1 MKQLKSIA
9 LIVLIAIGWIIS
21 ADAQDDQ
28 KTPKLSDEQ
37 KRFDHNGD
45 GQLSEE
51 EEAVMLR
58 VTNVEAFT
66 GDKLSREEIERIRA
80 SIAPDRAGAD
90 FGRMPPG
97 FGGMRGGFGG
107 GRRGPGPAEKL

>member
-21 ADAQDDQ
+21 ADAQDNQ

-58 VTNVEAFT
+58 VTSVEAFT
-66 GDKLSREEIERIRA
+66 GNKLSREEIERIQRNM
-80 SIAPDRAGAD
+80 APDRTPD
-90 FGRMPPG
+90 FGGVPG
-97 FGGMRGGFGG
+97 FGVVGDAG
-107 GRRGPGPAEKL
+107 GRDRLKNW